1 MWEESKM
8 RASDLFQTIIA
19 NIRNRAAALNR
30 FSRFTCGDCER
41 NKQCGL
47 APHDDC
53 IVKAM
58 QIARDEGERVPPPA
72 IVSYRGVWP
81 G

>member
-1 MWEESKM
+1 M

-19 NIRNRAAALNR
+19 KIRNRAAASDR

-47 APHDDC
+47 PPYDDC
-53 IVKAM
+53 RVKAV
-58 QIARDEGERVPPPA
+58 QIARDGGERVPPPT

-81 G
+81 A